1 MIDNLSSDNS
11 LAARA
16 EDFAQKAIFPRRQE
30 LIKSAVFPD
39 NLWQEFAK
47 SGLAGLSVPKEF
59 GGSGAS
65 YQTLSSI
72 GHILNREG
80 GVPGVGMVFMSHW
93 QLTKLHLV
101 EDAPLQMKQ
110 DLLPKLAAGETTLS
124 VAISEPGAGAH
135 PKLLKT
141 AARRDGDTFYLS
153 GEKAFLTNGPL
164 ADYFIVLAITS
175 EDAGKKKFSALLVP
189 AGLPGFQKTEGVKI
203 DFLHPCPHGGLK
215 LTDCQVPATNMI
227 GVEGEAFTRTSLRMR
242 ALEDAVGAASHV
254 GSIQCLLKEF
264 ACQEAMEI
272 AAEVGAVATLLHAL
286 EVTAHH
292 LATLAD
298 HASPNLDEMMELQLG
313 HRQQS
318 QACAKLLNDILQ
330 KFPEPVSEYIRLLN
344 RDIQKY
350 HSIAESAH
358 AARLKKIGQSIIHKA
373 SQET

>member
-1 MIDNLSSDNS
+1 MIDTLPSNNS
-11 LAARA
+11 LAAHA
-16 EDFAQKAIFPRRQE
+16 KDFAQKVIFPRRQE

-39 NLWQEFAK
+39 NLWQAFAR

-65 YQTLSSI
+65 YQILSSI
-72 GHILNREG
+72 GQILNREG

-101 EDAPLQMKQ
+101 EVASMEMKQ

-141 AARRDGDTFYLS
+141 SARREGDKYILN

-164 ADYFIVLAITS
+164 ADYFIVLAITT

-189 AGLPGFQKTEGVKI
+189 AGLPGFQKTDGVKI

-215 LTDCQVPATNMI
+215 LMDCQVPASNMI
-227 GVEGEAFTRTSLRMR
+227 GVEGEAFIRTSLRMR

-254 GSIQCLLKEF
+254 GSMQCLLKEF
-264 ACQEAMEI
+264 ARQETMEI
-272 AAEVGAVATLLHAL
+272 AAEIGAAATLLQAL
-286 EVTAHH
+286 DVTAHH
-292 LATLAD
+292 LATLTD
-298 HASPNLDEMMELQLG
+298 HASPDLDELMELQLG

-330 KFPEPVSEYIRLLN
+330 KIPEPVSEYISLLN

-373 SQET
+373 RQQT